1 MSAPRRA
8 AERIGIRRAG
18 PWGMTRM
25 KQVGQKLDALHYA
38 RPRLAEIRGV
48 DRKHA
53 TALDGGQFI
62 ETGLGSQPIHSG
74 HCFGAAHAA
83 GHNNDNVRRSVSDG
97 VPGNADGVFPFAAED
112 VVAARDFDHL
122 RDPVAGTVEG
132 IEPFGAED
140 AGARAIRAG
149 AAHLVEAVIH
159 C

>member
-18 PWGMTRM
+18 PWGMIRM
-25 KQVGQKLDALHYA
+25 KQVGQKLDALHHA

-62 ETGLGSQPIHSG
+62 ETGLGSQPIRSG

-83 GHNNDNVRRSVSDG
+83 GHNNNNVRRSVSDG

-112 VVAARDFDHL
+112 VVAARDFDHFG
-122 RDPVAGTVEG
+122 DPVAGTVEG

-140 AGARAIRAG
+140 AWAWKVHVR
-149 AAHLVEAVIH
+149 AAHFLEAMIH